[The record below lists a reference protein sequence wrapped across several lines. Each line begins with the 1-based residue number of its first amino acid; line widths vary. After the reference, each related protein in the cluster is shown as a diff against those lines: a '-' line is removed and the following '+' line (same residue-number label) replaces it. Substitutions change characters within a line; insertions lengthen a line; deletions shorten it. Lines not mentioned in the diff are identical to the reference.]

1 MVILLGS
8 TQWNGKY
15 GSVIIIMNDTRAT
28 YGLPLGYI
36 LVTCALISRQI
47 WLILNYV
54 NLIWYYITLILI

>member
-36 LVTCALISRQI
+36 LVTCALISRHI
-47 WLILNYV
+47 WLWNI
-54 NLIWYYITLILI
+54 

>member
-28 YGLPLGYI
+28 YSLPFGSGYI
-36 LVTCALISRQI
+36 LVTRALISRHI
-47 WLILNYV
+47 WLWNI
-54 NLIWYYITLILI
+54 

>member
-28 YGLPLGYI
+28 YGLPLGSGYI
-36 LVTCALISRQI
+36 LVTRALISRHI
-47 WLILNYV
+47 WLWNI
-54 NLIWYYITLILI
+54 

>member
-28 YGLPLGYI
+28 YGLPFGNGYI
-36 LVTCALISRQI
+36 LVTCALISRHI
-47 WLILNYV
+47 WLWN
-54 NLIWYYITLILI
+54 IWYWIMLI

>member
-28 YGLPLGYI
+28 YGLPLGNGY
-36 LVTCALISRQI
+36 
-47 WLILNYV
+47 
-54 NLIWYYITLILI
+54 